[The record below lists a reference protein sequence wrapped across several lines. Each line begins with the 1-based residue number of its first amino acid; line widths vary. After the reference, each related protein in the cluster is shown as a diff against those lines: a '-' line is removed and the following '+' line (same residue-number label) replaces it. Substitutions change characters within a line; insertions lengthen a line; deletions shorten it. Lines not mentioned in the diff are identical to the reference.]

1 MAVPI
6 GPQPRAT
13 PHDAPP
19 PYPKPDPNQA
29 LVTLT
34 PITVSIG
41 TLLEHGMRNC
51 RRRTPART

>member
-13 PHDAPP
+13 PPDAPP
-19 PYPKPDPNQA
+19 PHLKPDPNQA

-34 PITVSIG
+34 PITASIG
-41 TLLEHGMRNC
+41 TLLEHGIRNC
-51 RRRTPART
+51 RCRTPART